1 MLTECW
7 FGTYALCCT
16 WCVEG
21 VQSHARQEKAWEND
35 TGRERARRGCFMRDE
50 RGFVWLHNLQR
61 AQASHLLLY
70 DQQASP
76 LLTAAGFN
84 PLIHNLFVLSHLFS
98 SYQAHTSLF
107 VLTSTS
113 LSSTWSFSLFFTV
126 LLPYLMTVFQL
137 FSPYCLLLV
146 ISHLSVLLS
155 SVNVTL

>member
-7 FGTYALCCT
+7 FGSYALCGGCAVA
-16 WCVEG
+16 CN
-21 VQSHARQEKAWEND
+21 SARQEKVWESD
-35 TGRERARRGCFMRDE
+35 MGRESARRDCFMRDE

-61 AQASHLLLY
+61 AQASHLLLH

-126 LLPYLMTVFQL
+126 LPYLMT
-137 FSPYCLLLV
+137 FSVILSILPPY
-146 ISHLSVLLS
+146 SHFTFVCFA
-155 SVNVTL
+155 VKCNVTL